1 MLEKT
6 SASLGGPETSG
17 GAFGSRKLKSKPG
30 SNQHKKS
37 GCLST
42 PMTGCVLEIHIF
54 PSFMPK
60 ISENPDTLSVGRE
73 WYGWCHAR
81 GDSEKLSS
89 PGRVFFHHGLLEPT
103 LDSTREA
110 TTFSD
115 CDPECP
121 RGCME

>member
-1 MLEKT
+1 
-6 SASLGGPETSG
+6 
-17 GAFGSRKLKSKPG
+17 
-30 SNQHKKS
+30 
-37 GCLST
+37 
-42 PMTGCVLEIHIF
+42 
-54 PSFMPK
+54 MPK

-121 RGCME
+121 GAAWNDCSFKAVSAQPEGCVCSKNGSLPISSDDIACFSYSNFTSVN